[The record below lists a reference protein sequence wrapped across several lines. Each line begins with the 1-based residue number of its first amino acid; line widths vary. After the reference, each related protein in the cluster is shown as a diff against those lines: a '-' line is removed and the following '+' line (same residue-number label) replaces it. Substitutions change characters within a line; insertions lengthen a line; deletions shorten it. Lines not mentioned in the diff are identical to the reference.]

1 MVSRLMVLERRASVY
16 IYLLLLFL
24 HFWKSFFGK
33 MNVHQRAQL
42 VTMYQAHWLTFRER
56 TVREGCARKEA
67 DVEDAKRVADKE
79 RYQYVYSSSFYA
91 FVLAPKWKEII
102 FFLRV
107 PLCGWNCRSIA
118 ILPRCCEISITL
130 KILREILSSLRV
142 SACTASYATATSMK

>member
-1 MVSRLMVLERRASVY
+1 
-16 IYLLLLFL
+16 
-24 HFWKSFFGK
+24 

-91 FVLAPKWKEII
+91 FVLAPK
-102 FFLRV
+102 
-107 PLCGWNCRSIA
+107 
-118 ILPRCCEISITL
+118 
-130 KILREILSSLRV
+130 
-142 SACTASYATATSMK
+142 